1 MGDYIKL
8 DRKIIDWEWYQD
20 INTCRVFIHF
30 LLKANWKE
38 AKFKGYTVPRGS
50 FVSSYP
56 VLQNETRLTER
67 EIRTAILHL
76 KTTGELTTKSTNKFT
91 IFTVCNYDLYQS
103 DRQTN
108 DIQATD
114 KRHSNDI
121 LTSAIEEKKEVKNKK
136 NKDILCPSQ
145 DIIDYLNDLAG
156 TSFKTSTSSTQ
167 KLISAR
173 CKEGFT
179 LDDFK
184 LVINKKVTEWRGTDM
199 AKYIRPATLFGTKF
213 ESYKNQLPAVKKIE
227 FNSFEQN
234 DYDFK
239 QLEKDIVSN

>member
-114 KRHSNDI
+114 KRQSNDI
-121 LTSAIEEKKEVKNKK
+121 LTSAIEEVKNNK
-136 NKDILCPSQ
+136 NIKKDIPKGISKESHFVPPTVDQVKEYCQSRSNNVDPNKFVDFYSSKGWMVGKTKMKDWKASVRTWEAKDGGKNARTGESAGATENGFMQKARAAGYDPS
-145 DIIDYLNDLAG
+145 
-156 TSFKTSTSSTQ
+156 
-167 KLISAR
+167 KL
-173 CKEGFT
+173 
-179 LDDFK
+179 
-184 LVINKKVTEWRGTDM
+184 
-199 AKYIRPATLFGTKF
+199 
-213 ESYKNQLPAVKKIE
+213 E
-227 FNSFEQN
+227 FNGF
-234 DYDFK
+234 
-239 QLEKDIVSN
+239 